1 MKKGAFLL
9 ILSFLSFHL
18 YAQNSTQN
26 ILTLKQTKVD
36 ASCGTCQFKLEG
48 NTCLLAIKYKG
59 KAYFVD
65 GTGIDDHGDAHGKN
79 GFCNAVRKAVVSG
92 SIENGRFKSTSF
104 VLKPSKK

>member
-1 MKKGAFLL
+1 MKKGTFLL
-9 ILSFLSFHL
+9 IFSFLSFHL
-18 YAQNSTQN
+18 FAQTPTQN
-26 ILTLKQTKVD
+26 NLTLNKTKVD

-92 SIENGRFKSTSF
+92 SIENGRFKSSSF
-104 VLKPSKK
+104 ALKPTKK